1 MNEPLNNPDKY
12 KWGIFYYD
20 PDDSRVFVPKNIQWL
35 GYTVNFGNPITYLV
49 LATFIALA
57 IFVGTLDK

>member
-12 KWGIFYYD
+12 KWGFLYFD
-20 PDDSRVFVPKNIQWL
+20 PNDPRVFVPKNIQWL
-35 GYTVNFGNPITYLV
+35 GYTVNFANPLTYVILAAFIT
-49 LATFIALA
+49 LA

>member
-1 MNEPLNNPDKY
+1 MNESLNNPEKY

-20 PDDSRVFVPKNIQWL
+20 PEDSRVFVPKNIQWL
-35 GYTVNFGNPITYLV
+35 GYTVNFANPLTYLI
-49 LATFIALA
+49 LAAFIALA